1 MKMVRSVGYANFLN
15 PRQQSLGLLAL
26 FIYSNGVIPKEVKEN
41 VFQCINLE
49 LVQLL
54 QQMLH
59 NDPVVRPTVS
69 EINK

>member
-1 MKMVRSVGYANFLN
+1 MYLLF
-15 PRQQSLGLLAL
+15 QSLGLLAF
-26 FIYSNGVIPKEVKEN
+26 FIYSNGMVPKDTLKDVKMIEN
-41 VFQCINLE
+41 VFYGINLE

-59 NDPVVRPTVS
+59 DDPVQRPTVS